1 MSDVQKIQMV
11 ILMPPALADAAAKLA
26 AEKLTSR
33 STWVRQLIQAALKK
47 EAAQDAA

>member
-33 STWVRQLIQAALKK
+33 STWVRQLIARAIKEESANAA
-47 EAAQDAA
+47 